1 MGIIET
7 VLVSAIVAGATIY
20 AVWSLLPVSVR
31 LRGLTV
37 LLRVL
42 DSGLPLPAGLREH
55 LRRAATARASRV
67 SGCGQCSANRSAP
80 PLASTPGARRRRVR

>member
-42 DSGLPLPAGLREH
+42 DSGLPLPAGLRER
-55 LRRAATARASRV
+55 LRRAAVARAARV

-80 PLASTPGARRRRVR
+80 RASAPGARRRRIR

>member
-1 MGIIET
+1 MGVIET
-7 VLVSAIVAGATIY
+7 VLVSAIVASAAIY
-20 AVWSLLPVSVR
+20 AAWSLLPVSWR

-42 DSGLPLPAGLREH
+42 DSGLPLPAGLRER
-55 LRRAATARASRV
+55 LRRAAVARASRV

-80 PLASTPGARRRRVR
+80 LASAPGARRRRGG

>member
-7 VLVSAIVAGATIY
+7 VLVSAIVASATLY

-42 DSGLPLPAGLREH
+42 DSGLPLPAGLRER
-55 LRRAATARASRV
+55 LRRAAAARASRV

-80 PLASTPGARRRRVR
+80 LSSASGARRRRGR